1 MYFFFFFRSSTSDI
15 RSWEKM
21 RDPRNT
27 MYTYI
32 IKNDEDDG
40 NDKDNDN
47 DGRYR
52 RAKGG
57 GNYS

>member
-1 MYFFFFFRSSTSDI
+1 
-15 RSWEKM
+15 M
-21 RDPRNT
+21 RDTRNT

-32 IKNDEDDG
+32 IKKDKDDG
-40 NDKDNDN
+40 DKDNGN

>member
-1 MYFFFFFRSSTSDI
+1 
-15 RSWEKM
+15 M
-21 RDPRNT
+21 RDTRNT
-27 MYTYI
+27 MYTLL
-32 IKNDEDDG
+32 NEDDG
-40 NDKDNDN
+40 DDKDNGN